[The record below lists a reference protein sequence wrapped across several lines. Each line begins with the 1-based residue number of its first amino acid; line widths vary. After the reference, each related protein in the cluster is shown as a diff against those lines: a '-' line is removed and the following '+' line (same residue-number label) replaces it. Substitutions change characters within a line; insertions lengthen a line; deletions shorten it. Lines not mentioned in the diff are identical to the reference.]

1 MLFTK
6 NRTFQNYIVNHRIT
20 LHLLTTS
27 GLQNSERLS
36 IAALRQRFRYY
47 KCPAIGA
54 MNDGVRIGAKMINGD
69 GSRQS

>member
-20 LHLLTTS
+20 LHLLTTIS

-54 MNDGVRIGAKMINGD
+54 MNDGVRIGAKMING
-69 GSRQS
+69 SRQS